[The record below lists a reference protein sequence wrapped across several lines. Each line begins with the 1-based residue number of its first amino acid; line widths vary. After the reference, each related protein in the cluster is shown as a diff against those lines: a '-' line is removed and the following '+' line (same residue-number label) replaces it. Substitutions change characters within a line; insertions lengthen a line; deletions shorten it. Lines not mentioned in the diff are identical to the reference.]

1 MAPVYPVKPSRGRPQ
16 VARLARPVLRLDQLV
31 VQR

>member
-16 VARLARPVLRLDQLV
+16 VARLARPVLKQALLV

>member
-1 MAPVYPVKPSRGRPQ
+1 MYPVKPSCGRLQ
-16 VARLARPVLRLDQLV
+16 AARLARPVLKPALLV

>member
-1 MAPVYPVKPSRGRPQ
+1 MAPVYPVKPSRGRPL
-16 VARLARPVLRLDQLV
+16 VARLARPVLKPALLV